1 MTREVWILPVGLEY
15 DRVLEA
21 LRLGGREFHIIFS
34 DTPDKVSSAA
44 QGFAEKIRDY
54 LETGPFQVKGYH
66 GVDVL
71 DLNACIRK
79 LRSIVEAEL
88 AEPGEPP
95 VFRVNVGTSSK
106 IMTMASLYVAAQ
118 SPELF
123 TLWYPKTKD
132 YLIMEIIER
141 ARQIAEAHDKQKD
154 TSELVDS
161 LTSFVKR
168 YQKSGWTVRPG
179 SGYEM
184 LRVPVIPIQELS
196 ATQMVII
203 RALAQEESFESASS
217 LAQAMFAQ
225 ETTGARGIEGA
236 KSTVSF
242 ALQDLL
248 AWNLV
253 QQRAV
258 GKRKELSLTEAGRL
272 YYEVFLNA
280 PGRRKN
286 PDERRRE
293 AAREPPAAG

>member
-1 MTREVWILPVGLEY
+1 MAREVWILPVGLEY

-21 LRLGGREFHIIFS
+21 LRLGGSEFHIIYS
-34 DTPDKVSSAA
+34 ATPDGVSTAA
-44 QGFAEKIRDY
+44 QGFANKIRDY
-54 LETGPFQVKGYH
+54 LNSGPFKVKGYH

-71 DLNACIRK
+71 DLNACIRQ
-79 LRSIVEAEL
+79 LRSIVEQEVAE
-88 AEPGEPP
+88 GGDP
-95 VFRVNVGTSSK
+95 VFRINVGTSSK

-118 SPELF
+118 APDLF

-132 YLIMEIIER
+132 YLIMEIIDH
-141 ARQIAEAHDKQKD
+141 AKQIAEAHDRKED
-154 TSELVDS
+154 TSALVHS
-161 LTSFVKR
+161 LTEFVKR

-179 SGYEM
+179 AGYEM
-184 LRVPVIPIQELS
+184 IRVPVIPIQELS
-196 ATQMVII
+196 PTQQVII

-225 ETTGARGIEGA
+225 ETTGAKGIEGA

-280 PGRRKN
+280 VGGRR
-286 PDERRRE
+286 DSVSRRRE
-293 AAREPPAAG
+293 VTRETV